1 MHRQRTFLAMRPRIG
16 LLAPFRLNEPIHD
29 RRQQLEAS
37 QFVSGNRWPQIVGTA
52 LASRGPQKVMG
63 PTPAKSFPRPPGKQA
78 EAGAGALP
86 PQRSCAASRAKTD
99 HSSQDTVT
107 PIDNNGRRPD
117 ARGRSRNDA
126 VPRVGPG
133 HVHELDWADHLRG
146 ATSPRPGDSGGT
158 VYRRSRCHLRV
169 TLPRQTRILISRLAP
184 PQGRG
189 HSLSV
194 SPPGLGQKWLANAR
208 GPLASASHPNLL
220 PILA

>member
-1 MHRQRTFLAMRPRIG
+1 MHKQRTFLAMRPRID

-29 RRQQLEAS
+29 RRRQLEAS
-37 QFVSGNRWPQIVGTA
+37 QFMSGNRWPRIVGTA
-52 LASRGPQKVMG
+52 LASRGPQKIMG
-63 PTPAKSFPRPPGKQA
+63 PAPAKSFPRPPGKQA
-78 EAGAGALP
+78 EACEGALP

-99 HSSQDTVT
+99 HSSQDTVM

-117 ARGRSRNDA
+117 TKARRREHA
-126 VPRVGPG
+126 MPRAGPG
-133 HVHELDWADHLRG
+133 HVHELDWANHLGG
-146 ATSPRPGDSGGT
+146 ATSPRPGDGGGI
-158 VYRRSRCHLRV
+158 VRRRSVCRLRI
-169 TLPRQTRILISRLAP
+169 PQSRNSRILISPLAP